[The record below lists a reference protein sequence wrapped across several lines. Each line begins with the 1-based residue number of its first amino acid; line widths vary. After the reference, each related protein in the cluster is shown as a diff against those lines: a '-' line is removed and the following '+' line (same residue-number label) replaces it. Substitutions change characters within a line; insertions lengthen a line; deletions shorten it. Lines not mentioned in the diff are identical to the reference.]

1 MLIGEYIHSIDEKNR
16 ISFPIKFRKEMGKT
30 VVIAPGLEKSLF
42 VFTTAEWKKKVEQLS
57 NGSLQADNRSFSR
70 YLIGGASEAPI
81 DNNGR
86 ILLPE
91 SLKEKIGLK
100 DKVVIVGV
108 YTRVELWEEETWKSY
123 KKQVEEKADELANR
137 LGEVG
142 VL

>member
-1 MLIGEYIHSIDEKNR
+1 MLIGEYTHSIDDKNR

-81 DNNGR
+81 DGNGR
-86 ILLPE
+86 ILIPE

-108 YTRVELWEEETWKSY
+108 YTRVELWEEETWRAY
-123 KKQVEEKADELANR
+123 KKQVEAKADELANR